1 MYKHFIRPILFRF
14 NAETAH
20 NITMG
25 ALGILKHIPLARQIT
40 RLAFCKDTPELSKE
54 VFGRTF
60 RNPVGRVHGRKCL

>member
-1 MYKHFIRPILFRF
+1 MYKFLIRPVLFRF

-54 VFGRTF
+54 AY
-60 RNPVGRVHGRKCL
+60 PVRAADYKDALLQEDP